1 MRRIL
6 VAEDDTTLRVLYRL
20 WLEHAGYVVLDVPDG
35 GAAIEVL
42 ERGSLPDAALLDV
55 DMPRVDGLAV
65 SRYLHARAPG
75 IPIVIAT
82 GVDGMEDEALAAGA
96 AFVVAKPFGRDELLA
111 VLAGAARPGLLRAS

>member
-6 VAEDDTTLRVLYRL
+6 VAEDDSALRALYRL
-20 WLEHAGYVVLDVPDG
+20 WLENGGYVVADVPDG
-35 GAAIEVL
+35 GAAVGLL
-42 ERGSLPDAALLDV
+42 ERGPLPDAAVLDV

-65 SRYLHARAPG
+65 CRYLHARAPE

-96 AFVVAKPFGRDELLA
+96 AVVLAKPFGGEELLA
-111 VLAGAARPGLLRAS
+111 ALAEAAPLVLRRAS